1 MLRHIRSVGLV
12 LLGLLASTAP
22 AMSQSADFD
31 VTQVAHGVY
40 AVIAKPG
47 IASNGAFLVGPD
59 DVVVVDTHLRPSWA
73 RETIAEIKKVTD
85 KPVRYVIN
93 THWHR
98 DHVQG
103 NQAYI
108 AAFGPGVTI
117 IQQDFARE
125 DQIKNQPN
133 EIVTRAPEE
142 IARLQK
148 LLSSGKDDQGV
159 PLSAEARGPLQRSL
173 ELQEAY
179 VAEIPQIQLI
189 PGNLTFDRS
198 LVLHAAGRDICL
210 YYYGYAHTRGDAVVY
225 LPAEKIVLTGDV
237 HESGVPIMRS
247 AYPVKWLGV
256 LESIEKLDWS
266 LVIPGHG
273 GVQRNRETI
282 NGFAAYLRDLVAGV
296 KQAAAKG
303 MTADESVKSVDLS
316 KYSKMPNFEDR
327 NADAIRRTYAEVTDK
342 IPD

>member
-1 MLRHIRSVGLV
+1 MLRHIGLV
-12 LLGLLASTAP
+12 SLILLGLLASAAP
-22 AMSQSADFD
+22 ALAQSADFD
-31 VTQVAHGVY
+31 VTQVANGVY

-47 IASNGAFLVGPD
+47 IASNGAFIVNRD

-73 RETIAEIKKVTD
+73 RETIAEIRKITD

-117 IQQDFARE
+117 IQQDFTRQ
-125 DQIKNQPN
+125 DQIKNQPV
-133 EIVTRAPEE
+133 EIATRAPEE
-142 IARLQK
+142 IARPEK
-148 LLSSGKDDQGV
+148 LLSSGKNEKGV
-159 PLSAEARGPLQRSL
+159 PLTAEARAQLQHGL
-173 ELQEAY
+173 DLQKAY
-179 VAEIPQIQLI
+179 VAEIPQIQLV

-198 LVLHAAGRDICL
+198 LVLHETGRDICL

-237 HESGVPIMRS
+237 LESGVPMMRS
-247 AYPVKWLGV
+247 AYPVEWLGV
-256 LESIEKLDWS
+256 LGSIEKLDWNI
-266 LVIPGHG
+266 VIPGHG
-273 GVQRNRETI
+273 GIQRNRETI
-282 NGFAAYLRDLVAGV
+282 DGFAAYLKDLVAGV

-303 MTADESVKSVDLS
+303 MSADDAVKSVDLS
-316 KYSKMPNFEDR
+316 KYSNMPSYEDR
-327 NADAIRRTYAEVTDK
+327 NEDAIRRTYAEVTGR
-342 IPD
+342 ISN

>member
-31 VTQVAHGVY
+31 VTQVAHGIY
-40 AVIAKPG
+40 AVVAKPG
-47 IASNGAFLVGPD
+47 IASNGAFIVGQD

-103 NQAYI
+103 NQAYL

-173 ELQEAY
+173 ELQQAY

-237 HESGVPIMRS
+237 LESGVPIMRS

-342 IPD
+342 IPN

>member
-1 MLRHIRSVGLV
+1 MLRYMSSAGLV

-22 AMSQSADFD
+22 ALSQSAYFD
-31 VTQVAHGVY
+31 VTQVANGVY
-40 AVIAKPG
+40 GVIAKPG
-47 IASNGAFLVGPD
+47 IASNGAFIVNRD

-117 IQQDFARE
+117 VQQDFARQ
-125 DQIKNQPN
+125 DQIKNQPV

-142 IARLQK
+142 VARLEK
-148 LLSSGKDDQGV
+148 LLANGKNDKGV
-159 PLSAEARGPLQRSL
+159 GLTAEARAQLQHSL
-173 ELQEAY
+173 DLQKAY

-189 PGNLTFDRS
+189 SGNLAFDRS
-198 LVLHAAGRDICL
+198 LVLHETGRDICL
-210 YYYGYAHTRGDAVVY
+210 YYYGYGHTRGDAIVY

-237 HESGVPIMRS
+237 LESGVPIMRS
-247 AYPVKWLGV
+247 AYPVQWLAV
-256 LESIEKLDWS
+256 LESIGKLDWNV
-266 LVIPGHG
+266 VIPGHG
-273 GVQRNRETI
+273 GVQRNRETLT
-282 NGFAAYLRDLVAGV
+282 GFTAYLHDLVAGV
-296 KQAAAKG
+296 KEAVAKG
-303 MTADESVKSVDLS
+303 MTVDEAVKSVDLS
-316 KYSKMPNFEDR
+316 KYAKMPDFADR
-327 NADAIRRTYAEVTDK
+327 NADAIRRTYAEVTGK
-342 IPD
+342 ISD

>member
-1 MLRHIRSVGLV
+1 L
-12 LLGLLASTAP
+12 
-22 AMSQSADFD
+22 Q
-31 VTQVAHGVY
+31 
-40 AVIAKPG
+40 
-47 IASNGAFLVGPD
+47 
-59 DVVVVDTHLRPSWA
+59 
-73 RETIAEIKKVTD
+73 
-85 KPVRYVIN
+85 
-93 THWHR
+93 
-98 DHVQG
+98 
-103 NQAYI
+103 QAYI
-108 AAFGPGVTI
+108 
-117 IQQDFARE
+117 
-125 DQIKNQPN
+125 
-133 EIVTRAPEE
+133 
-142 IARLQK
+142 
-148 LLSSGKDDQGV
+148 
-159 PLSAEARGPLQRSL
+159 
-173 ELQEAY
+173 
-179 VAEIPQIQLI
+179 AEIPQIQLI

-237 HESGVPIMRS
+237 LESGVPIMRS

-303 MTADESVKSVDLS
+303 MTADESVKAVDLS

-342 IPD
+342 IPN

>member
-31 VTQVAHGVY
+31 VTQVANGVY

-47 IASNGAFLVGPD
+47 IASNGAFIVGQD

-103 NQAYI
+103 NQAYL

-117 IQQDFARE
+117 IQQEFARE

-159 PLSAEARGPLQRSL
+159 PLSAEVRGPLQRSL
-173 ELQEAY
+173 ELQQAY

-210 YYYGYAHTRGDAVVY
+210 YYFGYAHTRGDAVVY

-237 HESGVPIMRS
+237 LESGVPIMRS

-303 MTADESVKSVDLS
+303 MTADESVKSVDFS
-316 KYSKMPNFEDR
+316 RYSKMPNFEDR
-327 NADAIRRTYAEVTDK
+327 NADAIRRTFAEVTDK
-342 IPD
+342 IPN

>member
-1 MLRHIRSVGLV
+1 MLRHIRSVGMG

-47 IASNGAFLVGPD
+47 IASNGAFLVGQD

-159 PLSAEARGPLQRSL
+159 PLSAEARGPLQHSL
-173 ELQEAY
+173 ELQQSY

-237 HESGVPIMRS
+237 LESGVPIMRS
-247 AYPVKWLGV
+247 AYPVKWLSV

-342 IPD
+342 IPN